1 MPTPKK
7 KGKRKIARKKTVRK
21 PAKTSKHVPKKAKR
35 RIAKKKARRTVKKK
49 ATKKKAQPKNP
60 KTGFALLQELCDS
73 LGPSGQEK
81 NVRDIIR
88 KYISPH
94 VDDVFVDKMGNLF
107 AHKKGKGEKVMLAAH
122 LDEIAI
128 MIKSINTDGTL
139 RISPIGGIEVAAL
152 IGNRVSILNQSSKVI
167 CSGVI
172 TFREL
177 HDALEI
183 TNLPTMENL
192 YIDTGLTEKE
202 TKKVGIRVGSY
213 AIPRGGLITLGKKDI
228 ISGKALDNRIGCY
241 ILIELA
247 RRLVSTNQN
256 IYFVFTVQEEIG
268 LYGAKTSLYKTNP
281 DWGIAVDVTNASDSQ
296 EQIITVGNGPV
307 VLLKDAE
314 IITNAC
320 IDEWLRKIA
329 KKKGIPIQFQVD
341 EFGTTDAT
349 RIMMHKEGVP
359 TSVMSVAVRNLH
371 STVGISSMT
380 DIKEAIELLYT
391 LLKKPPKVCL
401 V

>member
-7 KGKRKIARKKTVRK
+7 KGKRNGARKRAVRK
-21 PAKTSKHVPKKAKR
+21 PAKKMKRTAKKAKR
-35 RIAKKKARRTVKKK
+35 RITKKKAGQAVKKK
-49 ATKKKAQPKNP
+49 AAKRKALPKNP
-60 KTGFALLQELCDS
+60 KTGFALLKELCDAF
-73 LGPSGQEK
+73 GPSGQER
-81 NVRDIIR
+81 NIREIIR
-88 KYISPH
+88 KYISPY
-94 VDDVFVDKMGNLF
+94 VDKVFVDKMGNLF
-107 AHKKGKGEKVMLAAH
+107 AHKRGKGEKVMLAAH
-122 LDEIAI
+122 LDEIAV
-128 MIKSINTDGTL
+128 MIKSVNTDGTL

-152 IGNRVSILNQSSKVI
+152 IGNRVSILDQSSKVV

-202 TKKVGIRVGSY
+202 TKKAGIRVGSY
-213 AIPRGGLITLGKKDI
+213 AIPRGGLITLGKKGI

-247 RRLVSTNQN
+247 RRLVNANQN

-296 EQIITVGNGPV
+296 DQIITVGNGPV

-320 IDEWLRKIA
+320 IDDWLRKIA
-329 KKKGIPIQFQVD
+329 KRKGIPLQFQVD

-359 TSVMSVAVRNLH
+359 TSVVSVAVRNLH
-371 STVGISSMT
+371 STVGISSVL
-380 DIKEAIELLYT
+380 DIKDAIELLYT